1 MFKRIS
7 TTFTRHTTPS
17 TLLPIR
23 FFTHSLRTMATKNS
37 DDHKQKAQDP
47 TGHEQRFDQEKTVKR
62 NPHPDFR
69 KVEASRPDWE
79 EKNTWHFTKTKLP
92 GWKLGQGANDGGESL
107 KKKHV
112 EIDPY
117 EESRPA
123 VFNYKLLIS
132 GIIPRPIGF
141 VSTRSEDGK
150 TQLPTP
156 HLKSHLLIQFYRQIY
171 KPRPLLLHPSNKPRP
186 PPLHNWLR
194 RRLLQRQRHAAQ
206 PRRNKRMHHQ
216 HNQRALPRSRQRRL
230 NKRTL
235 RNLRMVS
242 LRPDTRSLYG
252 CES

>member
-1 MFKRIS
+1 
-7 TTFTRHTTPS
+7 
-17 TLLPIR
+17 
-23 FFTHSLRTMATKNS
+23 MATKNS
-37 DDHKQKAQDP
+37 GDHEQKAQDP

-62 NPHPDFR
+62 NPHPDFK

-79 EKNTWHFTKTKLP
+79 EKSTWHFTKTKQP

-117 EESRPA
+117 EVGRPA

-150 TQLPTP
+150 SRPPTP
-156 HLKSHLLIQFYRQIY
+156 HLESHLLIQFYRQIY
-171 KPRPLLLHPSNKPRP
+171 KSRTLFLYPSNKPRP
-186 PPLHNWLR
+186 PSLHNRLR
-194 RRLLQRQRHAAQ
+194 RRLLQRKRHAAQ

-216 HNQRALPRSRQRRL
+216 HSQRALPRSRQRRL
-230 NKRTL
+230 NKRTI
-235 RNLRMVS
+235 RILRMVS
-242 LRPDTRSLYG
+242 LRPHTSSLYR